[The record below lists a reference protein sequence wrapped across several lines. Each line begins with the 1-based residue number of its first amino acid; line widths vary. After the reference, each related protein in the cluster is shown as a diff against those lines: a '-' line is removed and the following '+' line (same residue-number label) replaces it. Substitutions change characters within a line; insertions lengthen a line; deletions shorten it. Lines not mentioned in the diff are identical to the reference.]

1 MCRSI
6 IGINVSTLELKK
18 QVVDE
23 ELLISVWINISA
35 DFEYNRSFHSL
46 CIVVDNRH

>member
-6 IGINVSTLELKK
+6 VGIDVSALELEK

-35 DFEYNRSFHSL
+35 GFK
-46 CIVVDNRH
+46 